1 MKKEIS
7 WLSSNQKTMLYGYMW
22 VPETKIKAIL
32 QITHGMKEFI
42 DRYDDFAQYLNQ
54 SGILVV
60 GMDLLGHGKSIQG
73 VDYGFFDEEKGN
85 AYLLEDIHQLYLMTH
100 KRYPNCPYFML
111 GHSMGSFLLRQ
122 YLGTYQP
129 KLSGAIIM
137 GTGNQT
143 LLLLNLASLLLKFL
157 MAVKGKKA
165 KIHQIDQLLNKV
177 FNRSFRPTQ
186 TMADWISRDEKMVA
200 LYINNP
206 LCTFDFT
213 LAAYHDMVKSLK
225 KMNQNCIYENIPC
238 HLPIFLVAGKQ
249 DPVGNFGKGVEQL
262 KDRYLKAGFQFVD
275 MKLYPNDRHE
285 ILNEL
290 DRKQV
295 YDDLKDWL
303 EKRMGENEDE

>member
-1 MKKEIS
+1 M
-7 WLSSNQKTMLYGYMW
+7 
-22 VPETKIKAIL
+22 AI
-32 QITHGMKEFI
+32 
-42 DRYDDFAQYLNQ
+42 
-54 SGILVV
+54 
-60 GMDLLGHGKSIQG
+60 
-73 VDYGFFDEEKGN
+73 
-85 AYLLEDIHQLYLMTH
+85 
-100 KRYPNCPYFML
+100 
-111 GHSMGSFLLRQ
+111 
-122 YLGTYQP
+122 
-129 KLSGAIIM
+129 
-137 GTGNQT
+137 
-143 LLLLNLASLLLKFL
+143 
-157 MAVKGKKA
+157 KGKKA
-165 KIHQIDQLLNKV
+165 KIHQIDQLLNKA

-213 LAAYHDMVKSLK
+213 LVAYHDMVKSLK

-249 DPVGNFGKGVEQL
+249 DPVGNFGKGVKQL

-303 EKRMGENEDE
+303 EKRMGEKKDE